1 MCLFLALSSVLLP
14 GYGTSRQSQG
24 HLEKKEPLDVII
36 WVHEFRLHEKSA
48 LAGRKTELTCCNGL
62 FNPSERCKN
71 RYFAGYDKMF
81 PGAQIERIVT
91 INQVRTV
98 SKEVIETARESLV
111 IGTG

>member
-1 MCLFLALSSVLLP
+1 
-14 GYGTSRQSQG
+14 
-24 HLEKKEPLDVII
+24 
-36 WVHEFRLHEKSA
+36 
-48 LAGRKTELTCCNGL
+48 
-62 FNPSERCKN
+62 
-71 RYFAGYDKMF
+71 MF